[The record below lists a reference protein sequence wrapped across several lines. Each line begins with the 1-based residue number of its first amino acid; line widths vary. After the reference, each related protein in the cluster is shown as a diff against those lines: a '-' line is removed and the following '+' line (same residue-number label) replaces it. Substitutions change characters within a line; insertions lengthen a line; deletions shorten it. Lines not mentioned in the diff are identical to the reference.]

1 MSRKK
6 FLFVKN
12 AADDATYIDVDRVH
26 DLEVTSATV
35 FNINAS
41 DNEGAAINLAT
52 VTCSDSTLAVKELA
66 RLMSTANTS
75 DIVVAD
81 DIAGIH
87 MAHVLSVASVEHS

>member
-6 FLFVKN
+6 FLFVKD
-12 AADDATYIDVDRVH
+12 AANDATYIDVDRVH

-41 DNEGAAINLAT
+41 DNEGGAINLAT

-87 MAHVLSVASVEHS
+87 MAHVESVASVEHS

>member
-6 FLFVKN
+6 FIFVKD
-12 AADDATYIDVDRVH
+12 AANDATYIDVDRVH

-41 DNEGAAINLAT
+41 DNEGGAINLAT
-52 VTCSDSTLAVKELA
+52 VTCSDSTLAIKELA
-66 RLMSTANTS
+66 RLMSESNSS
-75 DIVVAD
+75 DIIVAD

-87 MAHVLSVASVEHS
+87 MAHVESVASIDHS

>member
-6 FLFVKN
+6 FLFVKD

-26 DLEVTSATV
+26 DLEVTSATA

-41 DNEGAAINLAT
+41 DNEGGAINAAT
-52 VTCSDSTLAVKELA
+52 VACSDSTLAVKELA
-66 RLMSTANTS
+66 RLMSTANTA

-81 DIAGIH
+81 DIAGIY
-87 MAHVLSVASVEHS
+87 MAHVTGVSGVEHS

>member
-6 FLFVKN
+6 FIFVKD

-41 DNEGAAINLAT
+41 DNEGGAINLAT
-52 VTCSDSTLAVKELA
+52 VTCSDSTLAIKELA
-66 RLMSTANTS
+66 RLMSESNLS
-75 DIVVAD
+75 DIIVAD

-87 MAHVLSVASVEHS
+87 MAHVESVASVDHS